1 MASEN
6 RHGKRDPFRKK
17 VPLTG
22 ELDRG
27 LLAYVAAASAAG
39 MGMLAL
45 APAAEAKIVYTRVNQ
60 PISGL
65 VRLDLNHDGIPDFGL
80 CIYTLSFSSC
90 NVRDRR
96 AAEPWPRKS
105 PPAPPFRNL
114 SVLPPRTQSQ
124 NQIWG
129 NSTWRSRLGAAALAA
144 GAYVGPKLKFAP
156 GNHVMATWG
165 VAATKT
171 TYGGPWQNAP
181 HRYLGLK
188 FVISGKIHYGWA
200 RLNVHADKSGLTAT
214 LTGYAYETIPNKRI
228 LTGDIIGPSHHPA
241 ADKEETDKKRE
252 GGRTSLA
259 ALKKPPV
266 APASLGLLAL
276 GRDGLTAWRR
286 RDNAQFC
293 QG

>member
-22 ELDRG
+22 ELDRR
-27 LLAYVAAASAAG
+27 LLAYVTAASAAG
-39 MGMLAL
+39 VGMLAM
-45 APAAEAKIVYTRVNQ
+45 APAAEAKIVYTRVNLAITFRS
-60 PISGL
+60 PVS
-65 VRLDLNHDGIPDFGL
+65 LDLNHDGIQDFRL
-80 CIYTLSFSSC
+80 CVTLLSSNPC
-90 NVRDRR
+90 SIRR
-96 AAEPWPRKS
+96 AAKS
-105 PPAPPFRNL
+105 RSGLFPPTPVGSYLR
-114 SVLPPRTQSQ
+114 VLPPQAESQ
-124 NQIWG
+124 NEIWG
-129 NSTWRSRLGAAALAA
+129 NSTGGAAAIAA
-144 GAYVGPKLKFAP
+144 GASVGPKLKFAP
-156 GNHVMATWG
+156 GKRLMAYWIAQG
-165 VAATKT
+165 T
-171 TYGGPWQNAP
+171 TSVFYGGPWKNAP

-188 FVISGKIHYGWA
+188 FVIRGKIHYGWA

-276 GRDGLTAWRR
+276 GTDGLTAWRR
-286 RDNAQFC
+286 RDDAHFC

>member
-22 ELDRG
+22 ELDRR
-27 LLAYVAAASAAG
+27 LLAYVTAASAAG
-39 MGMLAL
+39 VGMLAM
-45 APAAEAKIVYTRVNQ
+45 APAAEAKIVYTRVNLAITFRS
-60 PISGL
+60 PVS
-65 VRLDLNHDGIPDFGL
+65 LDLNHDGIGDFRL
-80 CIYTLSFSSC
+80 CMNSLSSTYMC
-90 NVRDRR
+90 PRPRR
-96 AAEPWPRKS
+96 AQPWPGRFAVDPIGFDLVVV
-105 PPAPPFRNL
+105 PP
-114 SVLPPRTQSQ
+114 TSQ
-124 NQIWG
+124 NQIWA
-129 NSTWRSRLGAAALAA
+129 NSTGGAAALAA
-144 GAYVGPKLKFAP
+144 GAYVGPKLKFTP
-156 GNHVMATWG
+156 GERLMATWQNSP
-165 VAATKT
+165 TNT
-171 TYGGPWQNAP
+171 SYGGPWQNAP

-188 FVISGKIHYGWA
+188 FVIRGKIHYGWA

-276 GRDGLTAWRR
+276 GTDGLTAWRR
-286 RDNAQFC
+286 RDDAHFC